1 MHDAGKIL
9 TGLIIFLAILTFPIW
24 YDAATGKASY
34 VPEPKIV
41 TEAKECVAPTDYM
54 KAFHMDLLNQ
64 WRDRVVR
71 TGERIY
77 TSYDGKEYVMSL
89 SNTCMDCHSN
99 KEEFCDRCHEYSSV
113 DPYCWNCHVEPEEAR
128 E

>member
-9 TGLIIFLAILTFPIW
+9 TGLAIFLAMLTSPIW

-41 TEAKECVAPTDYM
+41 TEEKECVAPTAYM
-54 KAFHMDLLNQ
+54 KAFHMDLLNE

-71 TGERIY
+71 AGERTY
-77 TSYDGKEYVMSL
+77 TAYDGKEYVMSL

-113 DPYCWNCHVEPEEAR
+113 DPYCWNCHVEPEGTP
-128 E
+128 